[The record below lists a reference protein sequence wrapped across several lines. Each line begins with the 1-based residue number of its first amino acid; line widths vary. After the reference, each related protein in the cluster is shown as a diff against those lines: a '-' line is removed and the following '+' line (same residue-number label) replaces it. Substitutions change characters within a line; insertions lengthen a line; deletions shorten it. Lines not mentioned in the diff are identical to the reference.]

1 MKRISKRIL
10 LISGASVLLF
20 ACSPSTTN
28 TTTTTST
35 SSSVS
40 QTTLAQI
47 DRTKWL
53 YNETDN
59 VYYQIGI
66 SYAGNQVDENQT
78 LSVFIPGE
86 YMTATANGDGTYTA
100 DLNADAKI
108 GDYTAST
115 VPVVMPINTP
125 GYSKMNALTEYSS
138 EAATYTKEGFI
149 YMSAGLR
156 GRDTGAPNG
165 VVDAKAAIRY
175 LRSNTNYISST
186 NPFYVFGMSGGG
198 AQSAIIGASGDSE
211 LYTSYLNEI
220 GAVSTTSDAVDGVMA
235 WCPITNLD
243 VADSAYE
250 WNLGSAR
257 TGLDTE
263 SQTLSNNLATQF
275 AEYMNKLQLKDSEG
289 NVLTLQSSNEGIYQ
303 SGTYYEYIKEVI
315 ETSLEHFLADTT
327 FPYDASKS
335 SNNGGPGGGGPG
347 GGTPPSGEAPSSN
360 APSGDASGNSSSSG
374 QTSSTDNASSETTS
388 IEQVDKVNR
397 QQTSS
402 ALSLTGT
409 YNSVEEYIAALNTNK
424 TWVTYDSTTKKVT
437 ITSVAD
443 FVSQLKSPSKSL
455 TAFDALDESQ
465 AENQLFGSNG
475 EGSHFDSILA
485 NLLKG
490 TSYEFAFTEDASTKD
505 SQGNTV
511 ETRVQMY
518 NPMYYLTSY
527 YEGNKTSTVAKNW
540 RIRTGINQG
549 DTALSTEVN
558 LALALQQYGGL
569 TVDFE
574 TIWGQGHTEAERTGE
589 SSTNFINWV
598 KENTK

>member
-1 MKRISKRIL
+1 MKNITKL
-10 LISGASVLLF
+10 LLLVSGASIVLV
-20 ACSPSTTN
+20 ACSPATTSKNN
-28 TTTTTST
+28 TNTTST
-35 SSSVS
+35 STTDS
-40 QTTLAQI
+40 QTTLQQI

-78 LSVFIPGE
+78 LSIFIPGE
-86 YMTATANGDGTYTA
+86 YMSATSNGDGTYTA
-100 DLNADAKI
+100 DLNTNAKI
-108 GDYTAST
+108 GEYTST
-115 VPVVMPINTP
+115 TAPIVMPINTP

-149 YMSAGLR
+149 YMAAGLR
-156 GRDTGAPNG
+156 GRDTGAPSG

-175 LRSNTNYISST
+175 IRWNSNLVSST
-186 NPFYVFGMSGGG
+186 NPVYVFGMSGGG
-198 AQSAIIGASGDSE
+198 AQSSIIGASGDSE

-220 GAVSTTSDAVDGVMA
+220 GAISSTSDAVDGVMA

-243 VADSAYE
+243 VADAAYQ

-257 TGLDTE
+257 TGLDSD

-275 AEYMNKLQLKDSEG
+275 AEYINKLQLKDSEG
-289 NVLTLQSSNEGIYQ
+289 NVLTLQSSTEGVYQ

-315 ETSLEHFLADTT
+315 KTSLEHFLIDTT
-327 FPYDASKS
+327 FPYDASSASKQ
-335 SNNGGPGGGGPG
+335 GGPSGGR
-347 GGTPPSGEAPSSN
+347 GTPPNAK
-360 APSGDASGNSSSSG
+360 APSGGAPGNTSSSG
-374 QTSSTDNASSETTS
+374 KTSSTDNASSETTS
-388 IEQVDKVNR
+388 IEQIDNVNR

-402 ALSLTGT
+402 GLSLTGT
-409 YNSVEEYIAALNTNK
+409 YNSVEDYIAALNTNK

-443 FVSQLKSPSKSL
+443 FVYQLKTPSKSL

-490 TSYEFAFTEDASTKD
+490 TSYESAFTEDASTKD
-505 SQGNTV
+505 RQGNTV

-574 TIWGQGHTEAERTGE
+574 TIWGQRHTEAERTGE
-589 SSTNFINWV
+589 STDNFINWV

>member
-1 MKRISKRIL
+1 MKNITKL
-10 LISGASVLLF
+10 LLLVSGASIVLV
-20 ACSPSTTN
+20 ACSPATTSTNNTN
-28 TTTTTST
+28 TTSKSTTD
-35 SSSVS
+35 S
-40 QTTLAQI
+40 QTTLQKI

-78 LSVFIPGE
+78 LSIFIPGE
-86 YMTATANGDGTYTA
+86 YMTATSNVDGTYTA
-100 DLNADAKI
+100 DLNANAKI
-108 GDYTAST
+108 GEYTST
-115 VPVVMPINTP
+115 TAPIVMPINTP
-125 GYSKMNALTEYSS
+125 GYSKMNALKEYSS

-149 YMSAGLR
+149 YMAAGLR
-156 GRDTGAPNG
+156 GRDTGAPSG

-175 LRSNTNYISST
+175 IRWNTNLVSST
-186 NPFYVFGMSGGG
+186 NPVYVFGMSGGG
-198 AQSAIIGASGDSE
+198 AQSSIIGASGDSE

-220 GAVSTTSDAVDGVMA
+220 GAISSTSDAVDGVMA

-243 VADSAYE
+243 VADAAYE

-257 TGLDTE
+257 TGLDSD

-275 AEYMNKLQLKDSEG
+275 AEYINKLQLKDSEG
-289 NVLTLQSSNEGIYQ
+289 NVLTLQSSTEGVYQ

-327 FPYDASKS
+327 FPYDASSASKQ
-335 SNNGGPGGGGPG
+335 GGPSGGR
-347 GGTPPSGEAPSSN
+347 GTPPNAK
-360 APSGDASGNSSSSG
+360 APSGGAPGNTSSSG
-374 QTSSTDNASSETTS
+374 KTSSTDNASSETTS
-388 IEQVDKVNR
+388 IEQIDNVNR

-402 ALSLTGT
+402 GLSLTGT
-409 YNSVEEYIAALNTNK
+409 YNSVEDYIAALNTNK

-443 FVSQLKSPSKSL
+443 FVSQLKTPSKSL

-490 TSYEFAFTEDASTKD
+490 TSYESAFTEDASTKD

-574 TIWGQGHTEAERTGE
+574 TIWGQRHTEAERTGE
-589 SSTNFINWV
+589 STDNFINWV

>member
-10 LISGASVLLF
+10 LISGASILLF
-20 ACSPSTTN
+20 ACSPATTS

-40 QTTLAQI
+40 QTTLSQI

-86 YMTATANGDGTYTA
+86 YMTGTANGDGTYTA

-115 VPVVMPINTP
+115 APVVMPINTP

-220 GAVSTTSDAVDGVMA
+220 GAISTTSDAVDGVMA

-243 VADSAYE
+243 VADAAYE

-289 NVLTLQSSNEGIYQ
+289 NVLRLQSSTEGVYQ

-335 SNNGGPGGGGPG
+335 SNKGGPGGGGPG
-347 GGTPPSGEAPSSN
+347 GGTPPSGEAPSGN
-360 APSGDASGNSSSSG
+360 APSGGAPGNSSSSG
-374 QTSSTDNASSETTS
+374 ETSSTDNASSETTS

-409 YNSVEEYIAALNTNK
+409 YNSVEEYIAALNANK

-490 TSYEFAFTEDASTKD
+490 TSYEAAFTEDASTKD

-574 TIWGQGHTEAERTGE
+574 TIWGQGHTEAERTGD
-589 SSTNFINWV
+589 SSTNFINWI

>member
-1 MKRISKRIL
+1 MKNITKL
-10 LISGASVLLF
+10 LLLVSGASIVLV
-20 ACSPSTTN
+20 ACSPATTSKNN
-28 TTTTTST
+28 TNTTST
-35 SSSVS
+35 STTDS
-40 QTTLAQI
+40 QTTLQQI
-47 DRTKWL
+47 DRIKWL

-78 LSVFIPGE
+78 LSIFIPGE
-86 YMTATANGDGTYTA
+86 YMSATSNGDGTYTA
-100 DLNADAKI
+100 DLNTNAKI
-108 GDYTAST
+108 GEYTST
-115 VPVVMPINTP
+115 TAPIVMPINTP

-149 YMSAGLR
+149 YMAAGLR
-156 GRDTGAPNG
+156 GRDTGAPSG

-175 LRSNTNYISST
+175 IRWNSNLVSST
-186 NPFYVFGMSGGG
+186 NPVYVFGMSGGG
-198 AQSAIIGASGDSE
+198 AQSSIIGASGDSE

-220 GAVSTTSDAVDGVMA
+220 GAISSTSDAVDGVMA

-243 VADSAYE
+243 VADAAYE

-257 TGLDTE
+257 TGLDSD

-275 AEYMNKLQLKDSEG
+275 AEYINKLQLKDSEG
-289 NVLTLQSSNEGIYQ
+289 NVLTLQSSTEGVYQ

-327 FPYDASKS
+327 FPYDASSASKQ
-335 SNNGGPGGGGPG
+335 GGPSGGR
-347 GGTPPSGEAPSSN
+347 GTPPNAKAPIGG
-360 APSGDASGNSSSSG
+360 APGNNSSSG
-374 QTSSTDNASSETTS
+374 KTSSTDNASSETTS
-388 IEQVDKVNR
+388 IEQIDNVNR

-402 ALSLTGT
+402 GLSLTGT
-409 YNSVEEYIAALNTNK
+409 YNSVEDYIAALNTNK
-424 TWVTYDSTTKKVT
+424 TWVTYDSTTKKLT

-443 FVSQLKSPSKSL
+443 FVSQLKTPSKSL
-455 TAFDALDESQ
+455 TAFDALDETQ

-490 TSYEFAFTEDASTKD
+490 TSYESAFTEDASTKD
-505 SQGNTV
+505 RQGNTV

-527 YEGNKTSTVAKNW
+527 YEGNKTSTVLK
-540 RIRTGINQG
+540 IGEFVQVLTKGI
-549 DTALSTEVN
+549 LHY
-558 LALALQQYGGL
+558 QQKL
-569 TVDFE
+569 T
-574 TIWGQGHTEAERTGE
+574 
-589 SSTNFINWV
+589 
-598 KENTK
+598 

>member
-1 MKRISKRIL
+1 MKNITKL
-10 LISGASVLLF
+10 LLLVSGASIVLV
-20 ACSPSTTN
+20 ACSPATTSTNNTN
-28 TTTTTST
+28 TTST
-35 SSSVS
+35 STTDS
-40 QTTLAQI
+40 QTTLQKI

-78 LSVFIPGE
+78 LSIFIPGE
-86 YMTATANGDGTYTA
+86 YMTATSNGDGTYTA
-100 DLNADAKI
+100 DLNANAKI
-108 GDYTAST
+108 GEYTST
-115 VPVVMPINTP
+115 TAPIVMPINTP
-125 GYSKMNALTEYSS
+125 GYSKMNALKEYSS

-149 YMSAGLR
+149 YMAAGLR
-156 GRDTGAPNG
+156 GRDTGAPSG

-175 LRSNTNYISST
+175 IRWNTNLVSST

-198 AQSAIIGASGDSE
+198 AQSSIIGASGDSE

-220 GAVSTTSDAVDGVMA
+220 GAISSTSDAVDGVMA

-243 VADSAYE
+243 VADAAYE

-257 TGLDTE
+257 TGLDSD

-275 AEYMNKLQLKDSEG
+275 AEYINKLQLKDSEG
-289 NVLTLQSSNEGIYQ
+289 NVLTLQSSTEGVYQ

-327 FPYDASKS
+327 FPYDASSASKQ
-335 SNNGGPGGGGPG
+335 GGPSGGR
-347 GGTPPSGEAPSSN
+347 GTPPNAKAPIGG
-360 APSGDASGNSSSSG
+360 APGNTSSSG
-374 QTSSTDNASSETTS
+374 KTSSTDNASSETTS
-388 IEQVDKVNR
+388 IEQIDNVNR

-402 ALSLTGT
+402 GLSLTGT
-409 YNSVEEYIAALNTNK
+409 YNSVEDYIAALNTNK

-443 FVSQLKSPSKSL
+443 FVSRLKTPSKSL

-490 TSYEFAFTEDASTKD
+490 TSYESAFTEDASTKD
-505 SQGNTV
+505 RQGNTV

-574 TIWGQGHTEAERTGE
+574 TIWGQRHTEAERTGE
-589 SSTNFINWV
+589 STDNFINWV

>member
-1 MKRISKRIL
+1 MKNITKL
-10 LISGASVLLF
+10 LLLVSGASIVLV
-20 ACSPSTTN
+20 ACSPATTSKNN
-28 TTTTTST
+28 TNTTST
-35 SSSVS
+35 STTDS
-40 QTTLAQI
+40 QTTLQQI

-78 LSVFIPGE
+78 LSIFIPGE
-86 YMTATANGDGTYTA
+86 YMSATSNGDGTYTA
-100 DLNADAKI
+100 DLNTNAKI
-108 GDYTAST
+108 GEYTST
-115 VPVVMPINTP
+115 TAPIVMPINTP

-149 YMSAGLR
+149 YMAAGLR
-156 GRDTGAPNG
+156 GRDTGAPSG

-175 LRSNTNYISST
+175 IRWNTNLVSST
-186 NPFYVFGMSGGG
+186 NPVYVFGMSGGG
-198 AQSAIIGASGDSE
+198 AQSSIIGASGDSE

-220 GAVSTTSDAVDGVMA
+220 GAISSTSDAVDGVMA

-243 VADSAYE
+243 VADAAYE

-257 TGLDTE
+257 TGLDSD

-275 AEYMNKLQLKDSEG
+275 AEYINKLQLKDSEG
-289 NVLTLQSSNEGIYQ
+289 NVLTLQSSTEGVYQ

-327 FPYDASKS
+327 FPYDASSASKQ
-335 SNNGGPGGGGPG
+335 GGPSGGR
-347 GGTPPSGEAPSSN
+347 GTPPNAKAPIGG
-360 APSGDASGNSSSSG
+360 APGNTSSSG
-374 QTSSTDNASSETTS
+374 KTSSTDNASSETTS
-388 IEQVDKVNR
+388 IEQIDNVNR

-402 ALSLTGT
+402 GLSLTGT
-409 YNSVEEYIAALNTNK
+409 YNSVEDYIAALNTNK
-424 TWVTYDSTTKKVT
+424 TWVTYDSTTKKLT

-443 FVSQLKSPSKSL
+443 FVSQLKTPSKSL

-490 TSYEFAFTEDASTKD
+490 TSYESAFTEDASTKD
-505 SQGNTV
+505 RQGNTV

-574 TIWGQGHTEAERTGE
+574 TIWGQRHTEAERTGE
-589 SSTNFINWV
+589 STDNFINWV

>member
-1 MKRISKRIL
+1 MKNNTKIL
-10 LISGASVLLF
+10 LLVSGASIVLV
-20 ACSPSTTN
+20 ACSPATTSKNN
-28 TTTTTST
+28 TNTTST
-35 SSSVS
+35 STTDS
-40 QTTLAQI
+40 QTTLQQI

-78 LSVFIPGE
+78 LSIFIPGE
-86 YMTATANGDGTYTA
+86 YMSATSNGDGTYTA
-100 DLNADAKI
+100 DLNTNAKI
-108 GDYTAST
+108 GEYTST
-115 VPVVMPINTP
+115 TAPIVMPINTP

-149 YMSAGLR
+149 YMAAGLR
-156 GRDTGAPNG
+156 GRDTGAPSG

-175 LRSNTNYISST
+175 IRWNSNLVSST
-186 NPFYVFGMSGGG
+186 NPVYVFGMSGGG
-198 AQSAIIGASGDSE
+198 AQSSIIGASGDSE

-220 GAVSTTSDAVDGVMA
+220 GAISSTSDAVDGVMA

-243 VADSAYE
+243 VADAAYE

-257 TGLDTE
+257 TGLDSD

-275 AEYMNKLQLKDSEG
+275 AEYINKLQLKDSEG
-289 NVLTLQSSNEGIYQ
+289 NVLTLQSSTEGVYQ

-327 FPYDASKS
+327 FPYDASSASKQ
-335 SNNGGPGGGGPG
+335 GGPSGGR
-347 GGTPPSGEAPSSN
+347 GTPPNAKAPIGG
-360 APSGDASGNSSSSG
+360 APGNTSSSG
-374 QTSSTDNASSETTS
+374 KTSSTDNASSETTS
-388 IEQVDKVNR
+388 IEQIDNVNR

-402 ALSLTGT
+402 GLSLTGT
-409 YNSVEEYIAALNTNK
+409 YNSVEDYIAALNTNK
-424 TWVTYDSTTKKVT
+424 TWVTYDSTTKKLT

-443 FVSQLKSPSKSL
+443 FVSQLKTPSKSL

-490 TSYEFAFTEDASTKD
+490 TSYESAFTEDASTKD
-505 SQGNTV
+505 RQGNTV

-574 TIWGQGHTEAERTGE
+574 TIWGQRHTEAERTGE
-589 SSTNFINWV
+589 STDNFINWV

>member
-1 MKRISKRIL
+1 MKNITKL
-10 LISGASVLLF
+10 LLLVSGASIVLV
-20 ACSPSTTN
+20 ACSPATTSKNN
-28 TTTTTST
+28 TNTTST
-35 SSSVS
+35 STTDS
-40 QTTLAQI
+40 QTTLQQI

-78 LSVFIPGE
+78 LSIFIPGK
-86 YMTATANGDGTYTA
+86 YMTATSNGDGTYTA
-100 DLNADAKI
+100 DLNTNAKI
-108 GDYTAST
+108 GEYTST
-115 VPVVMPINTP
+115 TAPIVMPINTP

-149 YMSAGLR
+149 YMAAGLR
-156 GRDTGAPNG
+156 GRDTGAPSG

-175 LRSNTNYISST
+175 IRWNTNLVSST
-186 NPFYVFGMSGGG
+186 NPVYVFGMSGGG
-198 AQSAIIGASGDSE
+198 AQSSIIGASGDSE

-220 GAVSTTSDAVDGVMA
+220 GAISSTSDAVDGVMA

-243 VADSAYE
+243 VADAAYE

-257 TGLDTE
+257 TGLDSD

-275 AEYMNKLQLKDSEG
+275 AEYINKLQLKDSEG
-289 NVLTLQSSNEGIYQ
+289 NVLTLQSSTEGVYQ

-327 FPYDASKS
+327 FPYDASLASKQ
-335 SNNGGPGGGGPG
+335 GGPSGGR
-347 GGTPPSGEAPSSN
+347 GTPPNAK
-360 APSGDASGNSSSSG
+360 APSGGAPGNTSSSG
-374 QTSSTDNASSETTS
+374 KTSSTDNASSETTS
-388 IEQVDKVNR
+388 IEQIDNVNR

-402 ALSLTGT
+402 GLSLTGT
-409 YNSVEEYIAALNTNK
+409 YNSVEDYIAALNTNK

-443 FVSQLKSPSKSL
+443 FVSQLKTPSKSL

-490 TSYEFAFTEDASTKD
+490 TSYESAFTEDASTKD

-574 TIWGQGHTEAERTGE
+574 TIWGQRHIEAERTGE
-589 SSTNFINWV
+589 STDNFINWV

>member
-10 LISGASVLLF
+10 IISGASVLLF

-28 TTTTTST
+28 TMTTTST
-35 SSSVS
+35 GTTVS
-40 QTTLAQI
+40 QSSLTQI

-78 LSVFIPGE
+78 LSIFIPGE
-86 YMTATANGDGTYTA
+86 YMTATSNGDGTYTA
-100 DLNADAKI
+100 DLKADAKI

-115 VPVVMPINTP
+115 APVVMPINTP
-125 GYSKMNALTEYSS
+125 GYSKMNALTEYTS

-165 VVDAKAAIRY
+165 VIDAKAAIRY
-175 LRSNTNYISST
+175 LRSNTDYISST

-243 VADSAYE
+243 VADAAYE

-257 TGLDTE
+257 TGLDSD
-263 SQTLSNNLATQF
+263 SQSLSVNLATQF
-275 AEYMNKLQLKDSEG
+275 AEYINKLQLKDSDG
-289 NVLTLQSSNEGIYQ
+289 NVLTLQSSTEGIYQ

-335 SNNGGPGGGGPG
+335 SNQGGPGG
-347 GGTPPSGEAPSSN
+347 GGTPPSGEAPSGS
-360 APSGDASGNSSSSG
+360 APSDSAPGNSSSSE
-374 QTSSTDNASSETTS
+374 QTTSTDNASAETTS
-388 IEQVDKVNR
+388 IEQIDNVNR

-402 ALSLTGT
+402 GLSLTGT

-475 EGSHFDSILA
+475 EGSHFDTILA

-490 TSYEFAFTEDASTKD
+490 TSYESAFTEDASTKD

-574 TIWGQGHTEAERTGE
+574 TIWGQGHTQAERTGE